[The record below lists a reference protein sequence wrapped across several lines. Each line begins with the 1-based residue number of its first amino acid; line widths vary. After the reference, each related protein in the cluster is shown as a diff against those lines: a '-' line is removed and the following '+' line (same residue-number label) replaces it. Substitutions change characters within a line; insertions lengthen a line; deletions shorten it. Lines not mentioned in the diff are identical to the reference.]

1 MGHAQ
6 ANNVTTGYQDMYPL
20 EIRFRNNNKL
30 LYVGKKEVVDLDN
43 LSPKEMQ
50 TMLKGIMNQR

>member
-1 MGHAQ
+1 MEHAQ

-30 LYVGKKEVVDLDN
+30 LNIGKKEVVDLDN
-43 LSPKEMQ
+43 LSPDEMKA
-50 TMLKGIMNQR
+50 MLKRMLSQS